1 MVAPSIF
8 EFIAMMEKYHP
19 RTALRIQLGQ
29 GLWLFKTLFSK
40 FKTSKFHNNSNL
52 HKRRLLMLYIASSA
66 SMLYGINLFYD
77 FRNWIFLG
85 FVPIAFENNGC
96 WETQIGQE
104 MIKLTIIDLIVT
116 IAAILVIDFIRAIV
130 VRKCNWYFCCF
141 ESAPKIN
148 NFDEKLFLYF
158 S

>member
-1 MVAPSIF
+1 MVVS
-8 EFIAMMEKYHP
+8 
-19 RTALRIQLGQ
+19 
-29 GLWLFKTLFSK
+29 WLF
-40 FKTSKFHNNSNL
+40 HSNL
-52 HKRRLLMLYIASSA
+52 NLYKRRLLMLYIASSA

-77 FRNWIFLG
+77 FRRWNFLG

-141 ESAPKIN
+141 ELDSKN
-148 NFDEKLFLYF
+148 NHLDEKNFLSFLSQKYFKVNKDLFNYF
-158 S
+158 RSKT